1 MGRAL
6 QQSLIGAVTMKCFVV
21 LSLALAAASAI
32 HIPKKYEHYKPG
44 YMRIPGWED
53 IASGKRKL
61 NQKESTK
68 VFTPRSDT
76 VVKAACGVPGPM
88 AEEQE
93 RIVGGVEA
101 TPHQFPW
108 QVGLFFDGYFC
119 CGSIISEEY
128 ILTAAHCA
136 DGVFHHE
143 VVIGAHE
150 IRDPNNKII
159 DAYSPTVHPDW
170 DSYNLANDL
179 SILKLDTP
187 IDFATE
193 PNVGPNC
200 LASSGD
206 YTDQMSLVSGWGR
219 PSDSSSGISPVL
231 RYVDDR
237 RVMSQSEC
245 ENYWG
250 NLNEGVVCID
260 TSDGGVAAMV
270 TLVAHCLFLDPAMS
284 KSVLSPL
291 DLPLDVKVELQ
302 LVSLKFPCTDL
313 GSQVLLESNW
323 NRSFYNCL
331 FISLAKSTK

>member
-1 MGRAL
+1 MG
-6 QQSLIGAVTMKCFVV
+6 QQSIIGAVAMKCFVI
-21 LSLALAAASAI
+21 LAIALASASAI

-76 VVKAACGVPGPM
+76 IVGAECGVPGPM
-88 AEEQE
+88 AEEHE

-119 CGSIISEEY
+119 GGSIISEEY

-150 IRDPNNKII
+150 IRDPSNHII
-159 DAYSPTVHPDW
+159 DAFS
-170 DSYNLANDL
+170 
-179 SILKLDTP
+179 
-187 IDFATE
+187 TE

-206 YTDQMSLVSGWGR
+206 FSDQMSLVSGWGR
-219 PSDSSSGISPVL
+219 PSDSSSGISEVL

-260 TSDGGVAAMV
+260 TTDGGGSCNGDSGGPLSIPGSRYEQIGIVSFGSTLGCESGAPAAFTEVSMYSDWISSV
-270 TLVAHCLFLDPAMS
+270 TGM
-284 KSVLSPL
+284 K
-291 DLPLDVKVELQ
+291 
-302 LVSLKFPCTDL
+302 LK
-313 GSQVLLESNW
+313 
-323 NRSFYNCL
+323 
-331 FISLAKSTK
+331 

>member
-1 MGRAL
+1 MG

-21 LSLALAAASAI
+21 LALALAAASAI

-76 VVKAACGVPGPM
+76 VVKAACGIPGPM
-88 AEEQE
+88 AEE
-93 RIVGGVEA
+93 
-101 TPHQFPW
+101 H
-108 QVGLFFDGYFC
+108 
-119 CGSIISEEY
+119 

-179 SILKLDTP
+179 AILKLDTP

-260 TSDGGVAAMV
+260 TSDGGGSCNGDSGGPLSIPGSSYEQIGVVSFGSTLGCESGAPAGFTEVSKYRSWISSV
-270 TLVAHCLFLDPAMS
+270 TGI
-284 KSVLSPL
+284 K
-291 DLPLDVKVELQ
+291 
-302 LVSLKFPCTDL
+302 
-313 GSQVLLESNW
+313 LE
-323 NRSFYNCL
+323 
-331 FISLAKSTK
+331 

>member
-1 MGRAL
+1 
-6 QQSLIGAVTMKCFVV
+6 MKCFVV
-21 LSLALAAASAI
+21 LALALATANAGTLQD
-32 HIPKKYEHYKPG
+32 KYANAKPG
-44 YMRIPGWED
+44 YMRIPGWQK
-53 IASGKRKL
+53 IQSGMKKL
-61 NQKESTK
+61 NQKEPTGIYEPRAEH
-68 VFTPRSDT
+68 TP
-76 VVKAACGVPGPM
+76 KKACGIPNAQPDK
-88 AEEQE
+88 
-93 RIVGGVEA
+93 IVGGVEA
-101 TPHQFPW
+101 TPHEFPW

-119 CGSIISEEY
+119 GGTIISEKY

-150 IRDPNNKII
+150 IRDPSNKII
-159 DAYSPTVHPDW
+159 DAYSPTVHPEW

-179 SILKLDTP
+179 AILKLDTP
-187 IDFATE
+187 IDFDTE

-260 TSDGGVAAMV
+260 TSDGGGSCNGDSGGPLSIPGSSYEQIGVVSFGSTLGCESGAPAGFTEVSKYRSWISSV
-270 TLVAHCLFLDPAMS
+270 TGI
-284 KSVLSPL
+284 K
-291 DLPLDVKVELQ
+291 
-302 LVSLKFPCTDL
+302 
-313 GSQVLLESNW
+313 LE
-323 NRSFYNCL
+323 
-331 FISLAKSTK
+331 

>member
-1 MGRAL
+1 MG
-6 QQSLIGAVTMKCFVV
+6 QQSIIGAVTMRCFVI
-21 LSLALAAASAI
+21 LAIALASASAI

-61 NQKESTK
+61 NQTPSTK
-68 VFTPRSDT
+68 VFTPRADT
-76 VVKAACGVPGPM
+76 MPRADCGTPGPM
-88 AEEQE
+88 VEEHE
-93 RIVGGVEA
+93 KIVGGVEA

-119 CGSIISEEY
+119 GGSIISEEY

-179 SILKLDTP
+179 AILKLDTP
-187 IDFATE
+187 INFDTE
-193 PNVGPNC
+193 PNVGTNC

-250 NLNEGVVCID
+250 NLNDGVVCID
-260 TSDGGVAAMV
+260 TSDGGGSCNGDSGGPLSIPGAKYEQIGIVSFGSTLGCESGAPAGFTEVSMYASWISSV
-270 TLVAHCLFLDPAMS
+270 TGM
-284 KSVLSPL
+284 K
-291 DLPLDVKVELQ
+291 
-302 LVSLKFPCTDL
+302 
-313 GSQVLLESNW
+313 LE
-323 NRSFYNCL
+323 
-331 FISLAKSTK
+331 